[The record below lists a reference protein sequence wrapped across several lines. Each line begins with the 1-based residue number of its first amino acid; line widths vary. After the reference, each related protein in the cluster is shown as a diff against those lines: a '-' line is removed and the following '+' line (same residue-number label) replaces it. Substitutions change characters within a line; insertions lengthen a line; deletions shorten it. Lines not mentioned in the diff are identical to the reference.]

1 VTDLLQLADRV
12 ERDEIKALSIKQPYR
27 KQPRCKDPSLP
38 LKSQNQVFSC

>member
-1 VTDLLQLADRV
+1 MTDLLQLA
-12 ERDEIKALSIKQPYR
+12 ERLERGEIKALSNKQSYR